1 VSLAAVALLAGSG
14 GFWWMRSRPA
24 EPAAPPPA
32 VVAQPSVVPPASAPV
47 EPAAAAP
54 KAPTEEFQAAAQPS
68 KLPSTPSTVSAPPVE
83 RPSKKVVTEEPA
95 VAPADLQPMEQGALI
110 RRGMPNVEPPVPLDI
125 PAYAYPTAARGSG
138 RKVNVRVRLLV
149 DENGKVLETEVRDA
163 DGSILGFDEAALA
176 AARQVVFQPATRD
189 GIPGKMWTE
198 LIFEFSE

>member
-1 VSLAAVALLAGSG
+1 
-14 GFWWMRSRPA
+14 M
-24 EPAAPPPA
+24 
-32 VVAQPSVVPPASAPV
+32 
-47 EPAAAAP
+47 
-54 KAPTEEFQAAAQPS
+54 
-68 KLPSTPSTVSAPPVE
+68 
-83 RPSKKVVTEEPA
+83 
-95 VAPADLQPMEQGALI
+95 APADLQPMEQGALI